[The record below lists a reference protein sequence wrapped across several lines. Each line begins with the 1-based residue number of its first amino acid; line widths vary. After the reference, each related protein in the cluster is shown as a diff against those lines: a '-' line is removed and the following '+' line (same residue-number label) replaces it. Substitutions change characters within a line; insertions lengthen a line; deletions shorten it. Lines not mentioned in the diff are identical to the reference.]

1 MLDALLER
9 AASAP
14 RFDHFGRVTRVV
26 GLVIEAT
33 GIDVGVGELC
43 RVTSLTDD
51 RSVLAEVVGFHEA
64 SVVLMPLGELDG
76 LHAGSFVQPLGRSFG
91 VDVGPSLLGRVLN
104 GLGHPIDGKG
114 PLEVAERVPLAAEP
128 PNPLERDMIHEPLE
142 TGVRAIDG
150 LLTIGRGQRIGIF
163 AGSGVGKSTLL
174 GMIARHAK
182 ADVNV
187 IALLGERGREVR
199 DFLEHSLG
207 EEGLARSVIIVATGD
222 QAALVR
228 ARGALVATAIA
239 EYFRDQ
245 GKQVMLMVDSVTRVA
260 MAWREIGLATGEPPT
275 TKGYPPSV
283 FASLPRLLER
293 AGNGSKGGITGI
305 YTVLV
310 DGDDFNEPVAD
321 AARSILDGHI
331 VLTRRL
337 ASAGHFPSIDVL
349 ESKSRVR
356 DQIISAEQRTD
367 AETLLRAEATYREK
381 EDLIL
386 VGAYQRGS
394 HPVVDAAV
402 DNRDAILGLLQ
413 QNSADTTRMLQTR
426 ARMHE
431 IAGADQRRDHQGG
444 LTMFRF
450 RLQKVLDLR
459 EERERTIA
467 SELANALGAER
478 EAQSRLDGLRAERTA
493 NAEDAHKEPCRS
505 VGELANLALLMQR
518 LDGEIDNASDAVTEA
533 GMTVSEVKEA
543 LAGAYKDRRVLDR
556 LKERHEESH
565 KADEDQSDRK
575 NMDDIALTRYLQ
587 GDNQ

>member
-1 MLDALLER
+1 MLLETLTD
-9 AASAP
+9 AIGDTP
-14 RFDHFGRVTRVV
+14 RFDRYGRVTRVV

-51 RSVLAEVVGFHEA
+51 RSVLAEVVGFKEDN
-64 SVVLMPLGELDG
+64 VILMPLGELDG

-91 VDVGPSLLGRVLN
+91 VDVGPALLGRVLN
-104 GLGHPIDGKG
+104 GLGHPIDDKG
-114 PLEVAERVPLAAEP
+114 PMEFAERVPLTAEP
-128 PNPLERDMIHEPLE
+128 PNPLDRRMIDEPLE

-150 LLTIGRGQRIGIF
+150 MLTIGRGQRVGIF

-199 DFLEHSLG
+199 DFIEHSLG
-207 EEGLARSVIIVATGD
+207 EEGLSRSVIIVATGD

-245 GKQVMLMVDSVTRVA
+245 GKQVLLMLDSVTRVA

-293 AGNGSKGGITGI
+293 AGNARVGGITGI

-321 AARSILDGHI
+321 ATRSILDGHI
-331 VLTRRL
+331 VLTRKL
-337 ASAGHFPSIDVL
+337 ASAGHFPSIDIL
-349 ESKSRVR
+349 DSKSRVR
-356 DQIISAEQRTD
+356 DQVISKDHRSA
-367 AETLLRAEATYREK
+367 AETILRTEATYREK

-386 VGAYQRGS
+386 VGAYQKGTN
-394 HPVVDAAV
+394 AAV
-402 DNRDAILGLLQ
+402 DSAVEHRESVLSLL
-413 QNSADTTRMLQTR
+413 R
-426 ARMHE
+426 
-431 IAGADQRRDHQGG
+431 QR
-444 LTMFRF
+444 
-450 RLQKVLDLR
+450 
-459 EERERTIA
+459 
-467 SELANALGAER
+467 
-478 EAQSRLDGLRAERTA
+478 
-493 NAEDAHKEPCRS
+493 
-505 VGELANLALLMQR
+505 
-518 LDGEIDNASDAVTEA
+518 
-533 GMTVSEVKEA
+533 
-543 LAGAYKDRRVLDR
+543 
-556 LKERHEESH
+556 
-565 KADEDQSDRK
+565 ADETTPLGETCGKMRDLASR
-575 NMDDIALTRYLQ
+575 IALSNKQ
-587 GDNQ
+587 VA